1 MRVSSWAVCATLSLP
16 STTVTG
22 FTSNPRVGGVV
33 LAYTTRTSSS
43 ASASKPFGASS
54 ALRMAW
60 GDDKSYD
67 SNYSND
73 GNRSNRSSPSPYA
86 NPDGH
91 DYKRDTSSDT
101 SNVDVDAVNGLLG
114 ERLRARKKGDFDIA
128 DKIRDQLTADHKVTV
143 FDKDKL
149 WATGY
154 NGGQQGFNRGGTRG
168 DRGGRGGRGG
178 MQRRDRDF
186 GPNGHDYAPCA
197 EAGPISS
204 TMSEPEI
211 HSKVAE
217 RLIAKMRRDW
227 ETADRVQF
235 ELVDAGVF
243 INDKTKEWRADG
255 VNFIDPSEGR
265 RPQSDRNRPY
275 VQSKHSQTLPEN
287 AQYEQISQLV
297 LQRTEHKQ
305 DKNFIEADYI
315 RESLVK
321 DFNIVIDDR
330 VREWSVGGSFGKD
343 ADLKRAHSEA
353 VQSRDYVKSSA
364 SLELPDGVTS
374 EEVQIRINA
383 RTKAKMNRQYQESD
397 AMRDEILKD
406 FGIVIHDTI
415 KMWSVGGDFGM
426 DDPVKARAKAA
437 GTFTRR
443 GGGHLSEDDVLL
455 IQAMITKRF
464 EAKRV
469 RNFVVADEIR
479 AHLHTTYNINIDDK
493 SREWRVLSDDY
504 VQTEAESGART
515 LTVEELST
523 VESKILKRA
532 RLKKDRCY
540 EEADA
545 IRDMLLQNYSIVLDD
560 RAKEWKIV
568 SSGGHGG
575 GNSKFIEDAAR
586 SQSSPYKQKQ
596 MDQEFDEEFD
606 SIFLEDEM
614 KDELD
619 LQESP
624 SSVNVVV
631 NAPEEKI
638 TLAPSALSRDELMS
652 LTVPLLKDKLR
663 ESGKPVSGKKAEL
676 IDRLL
681 A

>member
-1 MRVSSWAVCATLSLP
+1 
-16 STTVTG
+16 
-22 FTSNPRVGGVV
+22 
-33 LAYTTRTSSS
+33 
-43 ASASKPFGASS
+43 
-54 ALRMAW
+54 MAW
-60 GDDKSYD
+60 GDDSSYD
-67 SNYSND
+67 DSGYK
-73 GNRSNRSSPSPYA
+73 SNRSSPSPYA

-128 DKIRDQLTADHKVTV
+128 DKIRDQLIAEYKVVV
-143 FDKDKL
+143 FDKDKI

-154 NGGQQGFNRGGTRG
+154 NGGQQGFNRGGKRG
-168 DRGGRGGRGG
+168 DQGGRGGRGG

-186 GPNGHDYAPCA
+186 GPNGHDYAACA
-197 EAGPISS
+197 EAGPNSS
-204 TMSEPEI
+204 NMSEPQI

-217 RLIAKMRRDW
+217 RLIAKMKRDF

-235 ELVDAGVF
+235 ELVNAGVF
-243 INDKTKEWRADG
+243 INDRTKEWRADG

-275 VQSKHSQTLPEN
+275 VQSTHSQPLPGN

-297 LQRTEHKQ
+297 SQRTEHKQ
-305 DKNFIEADYI
+305 FKNFMEADSI

-330 VREWSVGGSFGKD
+330 VREWSVGGTFGKD
-343 ADLKRAHSEA
+343 TDLKRAHSEA
-353 VQSRDYVKSSA
+353 VQSRDYVKSSS
-364 SLELPDGVTS
+364 SLDLPDGVKE

-383 RTKAKMNRQYQESD
+383 RTRAKMNRQYQESD

-415 KMWSVGGDFGM
+415 KMWSVGGEFGM

-437 GTFTRR
+437 GIFTRR
-443 GGGHLSEDDVLL
+443 GGGNLSEDDLVL

-479 AHLHTTYNINIDDK
+479 SHLHTTYNINIDDK

-504 VQTEAESGART
+504 VQTEAESGARK
-515 LTVEELST
+515 LTAEELST

-532 RLKKDRCY
+532 TLKKDRCY
-540 EEADA
+540 EEADS
-545 IRDMLLQNYSIVLDD
+545 IRDQLQHTYSVVVDD
-560 RAKEWKIV
+560 RAKEWKVV
-568 SSGGHGG
+568 SSGGRGG
-575 GNSKFIEDAAR
+575 ANSRFVEDAAR
-586 SQSSPYKQKQ
+586 SQSSPFKQKQ

-606 SIFLEDEM
+606 SIFLEDEV

-619 LQESP
+619 VKE
-624 SSVNVVV
+624 VHT
-631 NAPEEKI
+631 PEEENASSSS
-638 TLAPSALSRDELMS
+638 TLSRDELMS
-652 LTVPLLKDKLR
+652 LTVPLLKEKLR
-663 ESGKPVSGKKAEL
+663 EFGKPVSGKKAEL